1 MEKRNWFNKTFKE
14 VEKELETDLEK
25 GLSKEKVE
33 ERQEKYG
40 FNELQQIAK
49 KSIIQRFLE
58 QFKDF
63 SIIVLI
69 IAAIVSGIVG
79 VLQGEGITDTIIIL
93 IVVIVNAI
101 IGVAQESKAEKSLEA
116 LQKLSDH
123 ASKVIRNENMEVVPS
138 KELVPGDIVVLDTG
152 DYIPAD
158 LRIIEAVNLKTQE
171 SSLTGESV
179 PVEKISEI
187 IEEQEIGIGD
197 RKNMLFSSSLVTYGR
212 GKGIVVETG
221 MTTEV
226 GKIAGM
232 INSTE
237 KQETP
242 LQQKLDKLGKT
253 LGIAALVICA
263 VIFILGILQG
273 KEIIS
278 MFMTAVSLAVA
289 AIPEGLVAVSTIVL
303 AIGVQKMVKKNA
315 IVKRL
320 PAVETLGSATV
331 ICSDKTGTLTQN
343 KMTVEKIFWNDAT
356 REARNISD
364 DEIDEELT
372 KLVYA
377 NMLCNDTKISS
388 DGTLTGDPTET
399 ALVDM
404 GFKLNFDP
412 SIYDR
417 MERVEEIPFDS
428 DRKLMTTV
436 NKVGDKY
443 VVYTKG
449 GIDEILKRCNSY
461 EIGGQISEELESYIN
476 KIRQENEKMAQNA
489 LRVLGCAYKEID
501 HIPTKEEMK
510 TIENDLIFIGMV
522 GMIDPPREEAK
533 LAVEKCKTAG
543 IKTVMITGDHK
554 ITATAIAKKLGILE
568 NDDEAITG
576 LELEQMTD
584 EELEKNVRHY
594 SVYARVSPEH
604 KVRIV
609 KAWQKNGEVVAMTGD
624 GVNDS
629 PALKKADIGC
639 AMGIVGT
646 DVAKEAADVILTDD
660 NFATVVSAVEEGRK
674 IYDNILKVIQF
685 LLSSNIGEVVVL
697 FFATLLTPLFSKWF
711 GITDI
716 NGLEILLPI
725 HILWINLVTDSLPA
739 LALAFDPANSDIM
752 QRKPIKPGKGIFTKG
767 MTWRVVY
774 QGIMIGGLTLAAFM
788 IGLATT
794 KEPIGTLTLDQSKIE
809 VGQTMAFVTLALSE
823 LVHVFNVRDNKKT
836 IFKTGIFNNM
846 KLIGAIIISALLMF
860 VILLIPGLREI
871 FSIPVLPKENIIEL
885 ICLVLAP
892 IVIVEIFKL
901 LKINGSKDE

>member
-40 FNELQQIAK
+40 FNELQQVAN
-49 KSIIQRFLE
+49 KSLFQRFLE

-123 ASKVIRNENMEVVPS
+123 ASKVIRNENMEVVPA

-187 IEEQEIGIGD
+187 IEEKEIGIGD

-343 KMTVEKIFWNDAT
+343 KMTVERIFWNDAT
-356 REARNISD
+356 REASNISD

-476 KIRQENEKMAQNA
+476 KIRQENEKMAENA

-823 LVHVFNVRDNKKT
+823 LVHVFNVRDNKKS

-846 KLIGAIIISALLMF
+846 KLIGAIIISAVLMF

-871 FSIPVLPKENIIEL
+871 FSIPVLPKENII
-885 ICLVLAP
+885 
-892 IVIVEIFKL
+892 
-901 LKINGSKDE
+901 